1 MPIGRRLPELRAIR
15 LIYIPAVRW
24 PDSGTFFSEY
34 IEGSSY
40 NKALEIYNGTGSP
53 VNLSDY
59 QVMLF
64 SNGASSAST
73 TLTLSGVLDHNDVY
87 TLAHSNADFA
97 LTSLADYINN
107 GGVLNYNGDDA
118 LALYKV
124 STQSYV
130 DIFGVID
137 DDPGDAWTAGD
148 LSTVDKT
155 LVRKPGV
162 TEGITQNPIGT
173 GSSAFTTLGTEWD
186 SYAVDT
192 FSYFGSH
199 NLRQRS
205 LSYIYQDL
213 DVGNVQSFL
222 FSGLDSDVQYFYVV
236 RASNAYVSSDD
247 SNEISVFT
255 QSEST
260 PPSRVAILKLQLPA
274 MISVWNGRQKRCAPD
289 CGYEYHE
296 TISVLLK
303 WD

>member
-1 MPIGRRLPELRAIR
+1 
-15 LIYIPAVRW
+15 VRW